1 MILARRFF
9 MSTETI
15 IKIKKRVNPYT
26 MIDTSIF
33 LNEKISWKAKG
44 LMGYFLSRPEDWKIN
59 LKDLYKQSID
69 GYDSVK
75 SGLRELKKYGYLE
88 LRPIK
93 ANGKFASWE
102 YIVHEVPFIADECET
117 LSPQEGFPLVENPL
131 EENPP
136 VEKPLK
142 GNPLEGYPPK
152 EKPLEDNPPHT
163 NKDITNNDYT
173 NKDYTN
179 DFDNEKNDLL
189 LLKKYEAVLA
199 KCKINV
205 FEDSIAKIVEESLK
219 GLYFDEEFSRKNL
232 NLPLTLV
239 RNTLEKI
246 NPCVIEDAITRM
258 KKALASGITISST
271 KHYLMTCIFNSITD
285 YMHRELVESNIYKPK
300 KTIFELVKG
309 TQFESSVNLLS
320 SSFSEIVFNTFFKDK
335 VTNIALE
342 GGNLTLTINDA
353 FVATTLSQKYTEK
366 VKECFKELDV
376 ENVIFTV

>member
-1 MILARRFF
+1 MA
-9 MSTETI
+9 SETI

-44 LMGYFLSRPEDWKIN
+44 LMGYFLSRPDDWKIN
-59 LKDLYKQSID
+59 LKDLYKQSTD

-102 YIVHEVPFIADECET
+102 YIVHEVPYNADEKT
-117 LSPQEGFPLVENPL
+117 ISPQKGFPLVENPS
-131 EENPP
+131 EGNPP
-136 VEKPLK
+136 VENPLK
-142 GNPLEGYPPK
+142 GKPPK

-163 NKDITNNDYT
+163 NNDITNNEF
-173 NKDYTN
+173 TN
-179 DFDNEKNDLL
+179 DFDNERYNLL
-189 LLKKYEAVLA
+189 IKKYEIILS
-199 KCKINV
+199 KCKLNV
-205 FEDSIAKIVEESLK
+205 FEDNISKIVEESLK
-219 GLYFDEEFSRKNL
+219 GLYFDDEFSRKNL

-246 NPCVIEDAITRM
+246 NPCVVEDALTRM

-271 KHYLMTCIFNSITD
+271 KHYLMSCIFNSITD

-300 KTIFELVKG
+300 KTVFELVKG
-309 TQFESSVNLLS
+309 TQFERSVNLLS
-320 SSFSEIVFNTFFKDK
+320 NSFSDIVFNTFFKDK
-335 VTNIALE
+335 VTDITLE
-342 GGNLTLTINDA
+342 NSILTMTINDA

-366 VKECFKELDV
+366 VKECFKELDI
-376 ENVIFTV
+376 ENVIFTT